1 MNIMRNAFK
10 RANYVLCLLL
20 ALSGTSCINR
30 LNDEIKEGSILI
42 SFSFETSKAATKVTK
57 NTFDIGDR
65 SGIFAMLT
73 GNSLDQQRYIDNLL
87 LECSDNSKLISKKEV
102 YYPEGDATLDFI
114 SYYPYQEENVSKGSS
129 LLDVTVQADQN
140 KTANYSLSNF
150 MTARIGNVPNSE
162 KTVKLE
168 YKHRFAK
175 IKLVLIPQEG
185 EDTDE
190 MLKANPR
197 IIATGFRTQAVYDL
211 QSDKLSSVDDASE
224 TDIIPFGTWKKEGN
238 TLSGKEFIVIPQTHS
253 DGGQAF
259 TLEWNGKI
267 YTCPLPS
274 ATIEEDTELEICI
287 NALQSTS
294 ATLTGVIA
302 NIKEWELSEQGESEN
317 RYEITAVHTASLS
330 FSTSD
335 IYRIYHQGKPVAEVC
350 REYLYT
356 TPADAVA
363 TKAIVVYSVQDN
375 EQTDL
380 TNGIVLQLPD
390 KTATTH
396 GGKVS
401 WNEADNSLTYV
412 SGHSRPIEK
421 FYIDENRKIVT
432 EKPAAPALAI
442 NVSSYVIRDIRN
454 GILHTYPIVKIGA
467 QYWMK
472 EDLQTAH
479 YNDSKGMP
487 LRKALG
493 DGEGYLKWVGT
504 DSHFYNG
511 EAVLTGKLAPLDWR
525 LPTENDWNRLKE
537 YIGENASALKK
548 TDTWSSDVYSA
559 TNETG
564 FCIQPA
570 GLLLERENKT
580 ALVNANSSTAYWL
593 YDGTQKQLD
602 KVVMFANSNND
613 IALKNAVKPEG
624 KDYYNA
630 FSIRCIKE

>member
-10 RANYVLCLLL
+10 RTNYVLCLLL
-20 ALSGTSCINR
+20 ALSDTSCINR

-42 SFSFETSKAATKVTK
+42 SFSFEASKAATKVTK

-175 IKLVLIPQEG
+175 IKLVLI
-185 EDTDE
+185 
-190 MLKANPR
+190 
-197 IIATGFRTQAVYDL
+197 
-211 QSDKLSSVDDASE
+211 
-224 TDIIPFGTWKKEGN
+224 GTWKKEGN
-238 TLSGKEFIVIPQTHS
+238 TLSGKELIVIPQTHS

-274 ATIEEDTELEICI
+274 GTIEEDTELEICI

-356 TPADAVA
+356 APADAVA
-363 TKAIVVYSVQDN
+363 TKAIVAYSVQDN

-401 WNEADNSLTYV
+401 WNEADNSLTYI
-412 SGHSRPIEK
+412 SGHSQPIEK

-479 YNDSKGMP
+479 YNDSKSMP

-493 DGEGYLKWVGT
+493 DGEGYLKWAGT
-504 DSHFYNG
+504 SSHFYNG

-564 FCIQPA
+564 FCSQPA

-580 ALVNANSSTAYWL
+580 TLVNANSSTAYWL

>member
-1 MNIMRNAFK
+1 M
-10 RANYVLCLLL
+10 
-20 ALSGTSCINR
+20 
-30 LNDEIKEGSILI
+30 
-42 SFSFETSKAATKVTK
+42 
-57 NTFDIGDR
+57 
-65 SGIFAMLT
+65 
-73 GNSLDQQRYIDNLL
+73 
-87 LECSDNSKLISKKEV
+87 
-102 YYPEGDATLDFI
+102 
-114 SYYPYQEENVSKGSS
+114 
-129 LLDVTVQADQN
+129 
-140 KTANYSLSNF
+140 
-150 MTARIGNVPNSE
+150 
-162 KTVKLE
+162 
-168 YKHRFAK
+168 
-175 IKLVLIPQEG
+175 
-185 EDTDE
+185 
-190 MLKANPR
+190 
-197 IIATGFRTQAVYDL
+197 
-211 QSDKLSSVDDASE
+211 
-224 TDIIPFGTWKKEGN
+224 
-238 TLSGKEFIVIPQTHS
+238 
-253 DGGQAF
+253 
-259 TLEWNGKI
+259 
-267 YTCPLPS
+267 
-274 ATIEEDTELEICI
+274 
-287 NALQSTS
+287 
-294 ATLTGVIA
+294 
-302 NIKEWELSEQGESEN
+302 
-317 RYEITAVHTASLS
+317 
-330 FSTSD
+330 
-335 IYRIYHQGKPVAEVC
+335 
-350 REYLYT
+350 
-356 TPADAVA
+356 
-363 TKAIVVYSVQDN
+363 
-375 EQTDL
+375 

-401 WNEADNSLTYV
+401 WNEADNSLTYI
-412 SGHSRPIEK
+412 SGHSQPIEK

-432 EKPAAPALAI
+432 EKPATPALAI

-479 YNDSKGMP
+479 YNDSKSMP

-493 DGEGYLKWVGT
+493 DGEGYLKWAGT
-504 DSHFYNG
+504 NSHFYNG

-548 TDTWSSDVYSA
+548 ADTWSSDVYSA

>member
-10 RANYVLCLLL
+10 RTNYVLCLLL
-20 ALSGTSCINR
+20 ALSGASCINR

-129 LLDVTVQADQN
+129 LLNVTVQADQN

-259 TLEWNGKI
+259 TLEWNGKSI
-267 YTCPLPS
+267 PALSRRPPLRRTRNWRFASTHCKAQVQPSPGLSPTSRNGSSANKERAKTGTKSLPYTQPHYHS
-274 ATIEEDTELEICI
+274 ARLI
-287 NALQSTS
+287 STGY
-294 ATLTGVIA
+294 T
-302 NIKEWELSEQGESEN
+302 IKESPWQKYAGSIFTLPPPMLS
-317 RYEITAVHTASLS
+317 L
-330 FSTSD
+330 
-335 IYRIYHQGKPVAEVC
+335 
-350 REYLYT
+350 
-356 TPADAVA
+356 
-363 TKAIVVYSVQDN
+363 
-375 EQTDL
+375 
-380 TNGIVLQLPD
+380 
-390 KTATTH
+390 
-396 GGKVS
+396 
-401 WNEADNSLTYV
+401 
-412 SGHSRPIEK
+412 
-421 FYIDENRKIVT
+421 
-432 EKPAAPALAI
+432 
-442 NVSSYVIRDIRN
+442 
-454 GILHTYPIVKIGA
+454 
-467 QYWMK
+467 
-472 EDLQTAH
+472 
-479 YNDSKGMP
+479 
-487 LRKALG
+487 
-493 DGEGYLKWVGT
+493 LK
-504 DSHFYNG
+504 
-511 EAVLTGKLAPLDWR
+511 R
-525 LPTENDWNRLKE
+525 L
-537 YIGENASALKK
+537 
-548 TDTWSSDVYSA
+548 
-559 TNETG
+559 
-564 FCIQPA
+564 
-570 GLLLERENKT
+570 
-580 ALVNANSSTAYWL
+580 
-593 YDGTQKQLD
+593 
-602 KVVMFANSNND
+602 
-613 IALKNAVKPEG
+613 
-624 KDYYNA
+624 
-630 FSIRCIKE
+630 

>member
-10 RANYVLCLLL
+10 RTNYVLCLLL

-42 SFSFETSKAATKVTK
+42 SFSFEASKAATKVTK

-114 SYYPYQEENVSKGSS
+114 SYYPYQEEKR
-129 LLDVTVQADQN
+129 VQR
-140 KTANYSLSNF
+140 KLTAGRHSTSRPEQDRQLQLIQLHDRPHWKR
-150 MTARIGNVPNSE
+150 AQQR

-238 TLSGKEFIVIPQTHS
+238 TLSGKELIVIPQTHS

-356 TPADAVA
+356 APADAVA
-363 TKAIVVYSVQDN
+363 TKAIVAYSVQDN

-401 WNEADNSLTYV
+401 WNEADNSLTYI

-442 NVSSYVIRDIRN
+442 NVSSYVIREYTERYI
-454 GILHTYPIVKIGA
+454 
-467 QYWMK
+467 
-472 EDLQTAH
+472 AH
-479 YNDSKGMP
+479 
-487 LRKALG
+487 
-493 DGEGYLKWVGT
+493 
-504 DSHFYNG
+504 
-511 EAVLTGKLAPLDWR
+511 
-525 LPTENDWNRLKE
+525 LPH
-537 YIGENASALKK
+537 
-548 TDTWSSDVYSA
+548 
-559 TNETG
+559 
-564 FCIQPA
+564 
-570 GLLLERENKT
+570 RENRRT
-580 ALVNANSSTAYWL
+580 ILDERGFT
-593 YDGTQKQLD
+593 DGPL
-602 KVVMFANSNND
+602 
-613 IALKNAVKPEG
+613 
-624 KDYYNA
+624 
-630 FSIRCIKE
+630 